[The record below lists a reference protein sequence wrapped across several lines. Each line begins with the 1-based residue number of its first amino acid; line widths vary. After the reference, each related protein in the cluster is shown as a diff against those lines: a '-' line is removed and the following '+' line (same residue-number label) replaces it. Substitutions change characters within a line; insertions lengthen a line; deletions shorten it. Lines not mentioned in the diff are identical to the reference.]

1 MTTLAASN
9 FVALDE
15 AGLSQ
20 ARLDQAALNQG
31 ALAPPSLVRIHALE
45 AWYEF
50 LRVLR
55 TPAFVIPTLSFP
67 LVFYVMFA
75 LVLPGQWGGYQKSA
89 YLFATYAAFGVIG
102 PALFGFG
109 VGLAM
114 ERQQGWLDLKRVSPM
129 PTGAYFFA
137 KIMMS
142 LAFAFA
148 VVVLLSIAAIGF
160 GEVRLSVGTWVTLV
174 GALLLGTLPFC
185 AFGLWIG
192 TLVKGQAAVAVVNL
206 VYLPMALL
214 SGLWIPLF
222 AFPAILQKTAV
233 LWPAWHLGQMAL
245 GIVGQVPDVR
255 YGLHAGALLA
265 MTTLFLSLAAMRLRA
280 E

>member
-1 MTTLAASN
+1 MNTM
-9 FVALDE
+9 VARHSD
-15 AGLSQ
+15 
-20 ARLDQAALNQG
+20 
-31 ALAPPSLVRIHALE
+31 ALARPSYVRILALE
-45 AWYEF
+45 AWYEL

-55 TPAFVIPTLSFP
+55 TPAFAIPTLTFP

-75 LVLPGQWGGYQKSA
+75 LVLPGQWGGYQKA
-89 YLFATYAAFGVIG
+89 TYLFATYAAFGVIG

-109 VGLAM
+109 VGLAI

-142 LAFAFA
+142 VAFALA

-160 GEVRLSVGTWVTLV
+160 GGVRISVAIWLTLV

-185 AFGLWIG
+185 AIGLWIG

-206 VYLPMALL
+206 IYLPMSLL

-222 AFPAILQKTAV
+222 VLPAALQKTAV
-233 LWPAWHLGQMAL
+233 LWPAWHLGQLAL

-255 YGLHAGALLA
+255 YGLHATALLV
-265 MTTLFLSLAAMRLRA
+265 MTTLFLSLAALRLRSH
-280 E
+280 